1 MDVPEGNGNPLG
13 NGLGRA
19 RQTRPIGQG
28 DAPNRH
34 QQRQGI
40 VPPPVQN
47 HNFEIKLG
55 MINLVQNKMFH
66 GLPSEDPIDHL
77 DEFDRLCDLTKIN
90 GVSEDAI
97 KLRLFP
103 MSLADK
109 AHQWE
114 KSLPHGTITTWDEC
128 KKAFL
133 AKFFSTGRTAKLR
146 GEISSFIQRNNET
159 FAEAWERFKGYT
171 SQCPHHG
178 FNNESLLSTLYRGC
192 LPRYREM
199 LDTASNGNFLNQDV
213 DDGWQLVEN
222 IANSNGSYGEEYDR
236 TNRSSTHHSIESDEK
251 LRKDVK
257 ALNEKLDKLIL
268 AQSTMKKVNFVSAE
282 EMEPVQEGEDTQFAE
297 VCYMS
302 NGQGG
307 YNKGYYN
314 YKSNPAMSYR
324 NTDVANPQDQVYPQQ
339 QAARSSQGATTWVWS
354 KEQLPRTTRHFPWT
368 TNEYPTRLPH
378 QPPQPA
384 PSQEN
389 ELKAMLKQLLQGQ
402 ADGVVDTSKKLA
414 EINSKIEN
422 LNTRVYSLENHA
434 SSVAAATKQGQLP
447 GKAIQNPK
455 EQCKVIF
462 TQEGLVE
469 EEDQERVIEDFCLLL
484 NDEEI
489 VAAEA
494 PGVQIDQPEVHAPT
508 VAIHTSPV
516 ELARQAR
523 SAARSSPTLARSS
536 PTSSV
541 RQPVL
546 LDPYQPV
553 AASSSRLLSQGHKE
567 VIHKFRRDLSGIG
580 IELPLWI
587 A

>member
-1 MDVPEGNGNPLG
+1 MMVYANSIESVYRDLVELDFTTGRKRVQRSQRVQEEPEVLVADTMDVPEGNGNPLG

-19 RQTRPIGQG
+19 RQTRPIGLG

-55 MINLVQNKMFH
+55 MINL
-66 GLPSEDPIDHL
+66 
-77 DEFDRLCDLTKIN
+77 IN

-146 GEISSFIQRNNET
+146 GRYRASSSET
-159 FAEAWERFKGYT
+159 TRH
-171 SQCPHHG
+171 SQ
-178 FNNESLLSTLYRGC
+178 RGC

-199 LDTASNGNFLNQDV
+199 LDTASNGNFLNHDV

-324 NTDVANPQDQVYPQQ
+324 NIDVANPQDQVYPQQ
-339 QAARSSQGATTWVWS
+339 QAARLSQGPQHGYGQE
-354 KEQLPRTTRHFPWT
+354 EQLPRTTRNFPWT
-368 TNEYPTRLPH
+368 TNEYTTRLS
-378 QPPQPA
+378 PP
-384 PSQEN
+384 
-389 ELKAMLKQLLQGQ
+389 
-402 ADGVVDTSKKLA
+402 
-414 EINSKIEN
+414 
-422 LNTRVYSLENHA
+422 
-434 SSVAAATKQGQLP
+434 
-447 GKAIQNPK
+447 
-455 EQCKVIF
+455 
-462 TQEGLVE
+462 
-469 EEDQERVIEDFCLLL
+469 
-484 NDEEI
+484 
-489 VAAEA
+489 
-494 PGVQIDQPEVHAPT
+494 
-508 VAIHTSPV
+508 TSPACTF
-516 ELARQAR
+516 AR
-523 SAARSSPTLARSS
+523 
-536 PTSSV
+536 
-541 RQPVL
+541 
-546 LDPYQPV
+546 
-553 AASSSRLLSQGHKE
+553 E
-567 VIHKFRRDLSGIG
+567 
-580 IELPLWI
+580 
-587 A
+587 

>member
-282 EMEPVQEGEDTQFAE
+282 RWNQ
-297 VCYMS
+297 S
-302 NGQGG
+302 K
-307 YNKGYYN
+307 KGRIHN
-314 YKSNPAMSYR
+314 LLRTKSILN
-324 NTDVANPQDQVYPQQ
+324 N
-339 QAARSSQGATTWVWS
+339 
-354 KEQLPRTTRHFPWT
+354 
-368 TNEYPTRLPH
+368 
-378 QPPQPA
+378 
-384 PSQEN
+384 
-389 ELKAMLKQLLQGQ
+389 KQLDRVKPQHGYGQKNNYQGPQGTFPGQQMNIHQ
-402 ADGVVDTSKKLA
+402 AFPT
-414 EINSKIEN
+414 NHP
-422 LNTRVYSLENHA
+422 SLHLH
-434 SSVAAATKQGQLP
+434 K
-447 GKAIQNPK
+447 
-455 EQCKVIF
+455 
-462 TQEGLVE
+462 
-469 EEDQERVIEDFCLLL
+469 RM
-484 NDEEI
+484 
-489 VAAEA
+489 
-494 PGVQIDQPEVHAPT
+494 
-508 VAIHTSPV
+508 
-516 ELARQAR
+516 
-523 SAARSSPTLARSS
+523 
-536 PTSSV
+536 
-541 RQPVL
+541 
-546 LDPYQPV
+546 
-553 AASSSRLLSQGHKE
+553 SSRQC
-567 VIHKFRRDLSGIG
+567 
-580 IELPLWI
+580 
-587 A
+587 